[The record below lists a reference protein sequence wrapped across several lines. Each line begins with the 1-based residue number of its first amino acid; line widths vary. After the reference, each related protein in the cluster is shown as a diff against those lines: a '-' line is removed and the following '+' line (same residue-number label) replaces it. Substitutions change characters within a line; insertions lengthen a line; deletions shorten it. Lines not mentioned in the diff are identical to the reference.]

1 MKSQSD
7 LEAAAG
13 TSSSPKKSNP
23 KTVLD
28 PAKVLGVIGPG
39 GLLTQR
45 FPSFQPRT
53 GQQAM
58 MQTVLSA
65 YERNA
70 CALIEAGTGIGK
82 SIAYLVPALLWAAKT
97 QERTV
102 ISTHTIPLQEQLV
115 QKDLP
120 FLLKALGLDL
130 EVSLVKGMS
139 NYVCLRKWGDVMDV
153 VTTLPSKEAEEL
165 QKIEPWV
172 DSVYT
177 QKKSTGKL
185 PIVPSSTTW
194 ELISADRET
203 CTGRVC
209 PEYTRCPFIQDRL
222 QAKESQILIVNHH
235 LLFSDLAM
243 RLINEGNDDKNILPA
258 YSRLVLDEAHHVED
272 VARDRLALQ
281 LSQRDTFRLL
291 ARLAREQH
299 GPLAMLRSQFT
310 QWTIQQ
316 KGEFSP
322 QIATI
327 YQRLQIEIPALH
339 HDVVDALTHCFL
351 GFERY
356 MQTQSTVEE
365 SGEKRGE
372 QRLRLRNKQQAE
384 PVWQELFALMNRA
397 VKQIQSYIA
406 SINGVLKE
414 CTEIADSAFDER
426 TQSLR
431 NQIKSLLG
439 NLINTSDL
447 LERMQKPFV
456 EKDQVRWLYKISAT
470 GMYDVGLVEAPLDMV
485 EALRSH
491 LFEPMRTAVL
501 CSATLTTDGN
511 FEFLRG
517 RLGLKTDQVGKRP
530 VLEER
535 QLSPFSYAT
544 QALFA
549 IPTDLPEPTAPEF
562 FDASVEA
569 IWKALEASKGNALV
583 LFTSYSMLLAV
594 YSALQKRCAE
604 KRFPLLRQGEAS
616 RSFLLE
622 ALRNDDHSILFATYS
637 FWEGVDVVGEAL
649 RCVIIVKLPFP
660 VPNEPLFQAQ
670 SERIL
675 AEGKNPFLELAVP
688 SAMIRFTQGF
698 GRLIRNQRDR
708 GCVLCFDTRL
718 VTRHYGARFLGT
730 LPSCKRVIDKS
741 STVWEEMTTFYRKT
755 HYLTLASSASR

>member
-7 LEAAAG
+7 AEPATLQ
-13 TSSSPKKSNP
+13 SSSSKKGSA
-23 KTVLD
+23 KTILD
-28 PAKVLGVIGPG
+28 PAKVLGIISPD

-45 FPSFQPRT
+45 FSGFQPRA
-53 GQQAM
+53 GQQSM
-58 MQTVLSA
+58 MQTVLNA
-65 YERNA
+65 YERSA
-70 CALIEAGTGIGK
+70 CALVEAGTGIGK

-115 QKDLP
+115 QKDVP
-120 FLLKALGLDL
+120 FLLKALGLDIQ
-130 EVSLVKGMS
+130 VSLVKGMS
-139 NYVCLRKWGDVMDV
+139 NYICLRKWGDVMDV
-153 VTTLPSKEAEEL
+153 VTTLPSKESEEL

-172 DSVYT
+172 DNVYT
-177 QKKSTGKL
+177 QKKSASKL
-185 PIVPSSTTW
+185 PIVPSASTW

-209 PEYTRCPFIQDRL
+209 PEYARCPFMQDRL

-281 LSQRDTFRLL
+281 LSQRETFRLL
-291 ARLAREQH
+291 ARISREQH
-299 GPLAMLRSQFT
+299 GPLAMLRSHFT

-322 QIATI
+322 TIATI
-327 YQRLQIEIPALH
+327 YQRLQVELPALH
-339 HDVVDALTHCFL
+339 HDVIEALTHCFL

-356 MQTQSTVEE
+356 MQSQNSSAEGASE
-365 SGEKRGE
+365 RKGEL
-372 QRLRLRNKQQAE
+372 RLRLRNKQQTE
-384 PVWQELFALMNRA
+384 PIWQELFGLMNRA
-397 VKQIQSYIA
+397 AKQIHSYAA
-406 SINGVLKE
+406 SINGVLNE
-414 CTEIADSAFDER
+414 CTELADAAFDER
-426 TQSLR
+426 TQTIR
-431 NQIKSLLG
+431 AQIKSLLG
-439 NLINTSDL
+439 NLANTSDL

-456 EKDQVRWLYKISAT
+456 EKDQVRWLYKISAA
-470 GMYDVGLVEAPLDMV
+470 GGQDVGMVEAPLDMV
-485 EALRSH
+485 EALRTH
-491 LFEPMRTAVL
+491 LFEPMRTVVL
-501 CSATLTTDGN
+501 CSATLTTDGT

-517 RLGLKTDQVGKRP
+517 RLGLKAEQLGKRL

-549 IPTDLPEPTAPEF
+549 IPTDLPEPAAPEF
-562 FDASVEA
+562 FDAAVEA
-569 IWKALEASKGNALV
+569 IWKALEASRGNALV

-604 KRFPLLRQGEAS
+604 RRFPLLRQGEAS

-718 VTRHYGARFLGT
+718 VTRSYGARFLGS
-730 LPSCKRVIDKS
+730 LPPCKRVIDKS
-741 STVWEEMTTFYRKT
+741 ATVWEEMTAFYRKT
-755 HYLTLASSASR
+755 HYLTVAPSA